1 VAGWSENTRTN
12 TARIAATTTARLTI
26 NPDTTDEIV
35 LAAPTDDD
43 GGAAPAQP
51 RRRRWWLIPVALVA
65 VAAIAAAFIRL
76 PYDTIAPGSS
86 REVNDLVLIRGT
98 QSFPPKGKVLYTT
111 VSVRERVTPYEVL
124 IGWLDPNI
132 TVESEKNVRGT
143 TPPQQFQQQNVEA
156 MADSKK
162 VAEAVALEHLGYKV
176 IQGNGALVRTVRPG
190 TPAATVL
197 QPNDVIVGVD
207 GKQVA
212 IEAQAVEAIKE
223 HKPGDRVRM
232 SIVRAAA
239 APKTVEA
246 TLAAGPDGKGFL
258 GVVLE
263 TSGLQIKPPF
273 EINIDSGSVV
283 GPSAGVAYGLEVL
296 DLLTPGELTGG
307 STIAATGDLH
317 LDGTIGAIGGV
328 AQKTV
333 TVRRAGAK
341 AFLVPRDNYKEAKAH
356 AGNDLQVYAIDNF
369 DDALRILS
377 SLKGSNAQ
385 ALARPTP
392 GT

>member
-1 VAGWSENTRTN
+1 
-12 TARIAATTTARLTI
+12 
-26 NPDTTDEIV
+26 
-35 LAAPTDDD
+35 
-43 GGAAPAQP
+43 
-51 RRRRWWLIPVALVA
+51 
-65 VAAIAAAFIRL
+65 
-76 PYDTIAPGSS
+76 
-86 REVNDLVLIRGT
+86 
-98 QSFPPKGKVLYTT
+98 
-111 VSVRERVTPYEVL
+111 
-124 IGWLDPNI
+124 
-132 TVESEKNVRGT
+132 
-143 TPPQQFQQQNVEA
+143 
-156 MADSKK
+156 
-162 VAEAVALEHLGYKV
+162 
-176 IQGNGALVRTVRPG
+176 LVRTVRPG

-232 SIVRAAA
+232 SIVRASA

-356 AGNDLQVYAIDNF
+356 AGNDLQVYAIDSF
-369 DDALRILS
+369 DDALRTLS